1 MVSEKSPL
9 AATYR
14 EAGVDIDAGKALVD
28 QIKPAVRSTHTPEVL
43 GDLGG
48 FGGLCTLP
56 DNYRQPVLVAGTD
69 GVGTKLLLAQR
80 FDRHTTIGIDLV
92 AMSVNDVIV
101 QGAAPLFFL
110 DYYATSRLDVAVAGE
125 VIEGIATGCRE
136 AGAALLGGE
145 TAEMP
150 GMYAPDHYDL
160 AGFCVGVVERDA
172 LITGADVAPG
182 DRIVGLAS
190 NGAHANGYSLIRRV
204 LENATPADGTTVG
217 GEPLADA
224 LMKAPRI
231 YVQPLLALYREVDVH
246 AVAHITGGGIVE
258 NLPRVLPDG
267 CTAQINTSSWQRPA
281 LFDWLQAQGNIA
293 DEEMWRTF
301 NCGIGMVV
309 VVAARDLDQTL
320 ATLGERGQ
328 IAWEIGSVAA
338 SPDAPVVV
346 LSS

>member
-1 MVSEKSPL
+1 MVSQKSLPSV
-9 AATYR
+9 TYR
-14 EAGVDIDAGKALVD
+14 DAGVDIDAGNALIE

-48 FGGLCTLP
+48 FGGLCRLP
-56 DNYRQPVLVAGTD
+56 EGYRQPLLVAGTD

-125 VIEGIATGCRE
+125 VIEGIAAGCRE

-172 LITGADVAPG
+172 LITGAGVAPG

-190 NGAHANGYSLIRRV
+190 SGAHANGYSLIRRV
-204 LENATPADGTTVG
+204 LENAAPAPDTTVG
-217 GEPLADA
+217 DQTLADA
-224 LMKAPRI
+224 LMQATRI

-267 CTAQINTSSWQRPA
+267 CTAQIDTGSWQRPA
-281 LFDWLQAQGNIA
+281 LFDWLQTQGNIA
-293 DEEMWRTF
+293 DDEMWRTF
-301 NCGIGMVV
+301 NCGIGMVA
-309 VVAARDLDQTL
+309 VVAAQDLDQTL
-320 ATLGERGQ
+320 TTLGKHGQ
-328 IAWEIGSVAA
+328 AAWEIGCVTA
-338 SPDAPVVV
+338 SHGAPAI
-346 LSS
+346 LLQA